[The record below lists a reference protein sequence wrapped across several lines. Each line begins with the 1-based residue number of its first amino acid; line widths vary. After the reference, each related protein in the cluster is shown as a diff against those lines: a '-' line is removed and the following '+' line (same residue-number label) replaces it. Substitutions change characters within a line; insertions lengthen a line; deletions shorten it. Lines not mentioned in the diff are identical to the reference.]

1 VLTVPLN
8 RVERSSAL
16 AYLLKQDYAAFGRLV
31 EDTPNL
37 NQAQKIDLLSS
48 ALQLAAPGAR
58 IQYSEEAKRVIDDIV
73 SVVSQE
79 TDRIVGLSAATS

>member
-1 VLTVPLN
+1 MPLN

-16 AYLLKQDYAAFGRLV
+16 AYLLKQDYAAFGRLI
-31 EDTPNL
+31 EDTQNL
-37 NQAQKIDLLSS
+37 NQPQKIDLLSS

-58 IQYSEEAKRVIDDIV
+58 IQYSEDAKRVIDDIV

-79 TDRIVGLSAATS
+79 SDRPIGIAG

>member
-1 VLTVPLN
+1 MPLN

-16 AYLLKQDYAAFGRLV
+16 AFLLKQDYGAFGRLV

-79 TDRIVGLSAATS
+79 SDRLVGIAATS